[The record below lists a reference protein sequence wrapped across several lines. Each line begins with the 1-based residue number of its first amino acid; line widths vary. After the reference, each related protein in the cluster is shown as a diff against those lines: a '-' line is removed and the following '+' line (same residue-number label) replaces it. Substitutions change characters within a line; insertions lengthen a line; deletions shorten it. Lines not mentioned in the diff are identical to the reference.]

1 VDRFARVAGLSGIG
15 QAAASARDGIDVVLR
30 QPDVRRRAGRI
41 AAAAAVRG
49 ADASAALEA
58 WSGSGVATPGPTVAA
73 PDRDDPLWL
82 GALRATGAVL
92 ELAPTWSRA
101 PLQVLARLHVL
112 VAADLVGSEQLGRPV
127 DAEAARRLTEMTADL
142 AAGTTAPALV
152 VAALVHATVAEAFA
166 PAGGIVGRAAERV
179 VLVATGL
186 DPQNL
191 LVPEAGHLAAAEG
204 YLSERADAV
213 SGLLAG
219 PARWTE
225 RCCRAYTYAAEQTA
239 LLAVEAGVPGT
250 ALPGAAGAGG

>member
-1 VDRFARVAGLSGIG
+1 MAGLSGIA
-15 QAAASARDGIDVVLR
+15 QAAAAARDGIDVVLR
-30 QPDVRRRAGRI
+30 QPDVRRRAARI

-58 WSGSGVATPGPTVAA
+58 RGAGGGTPAA
-73 PDRDDPLWL
+73 PIGTPSRDDPLWQ

-112 VAADLVGSEQLGRPV
+112 AAADLAAPEALGRPV
-127 DAEAARRLTEMTADL
+127 DGDAARRLTAMTADL
-142 AAGTTAPALV
+142 AAGTPAPALV

-204 YLSERADAV
+204 YPAERAGAV
-213 SGLLAG
+213 SGQLAG

-239 LLAVEAGVPGT
+239 LLAAEAGVPGA
-250 ALPGAAGAGG
+250 ALPGGAAPGR